1 MSKTKKWSIWIVV
14 ILAIVGGIVWKIK
27 SSKPTTT
34 YTTADATKG
43 TLTQTVSVTGILNAN
58 DSINLN
64 FETGGR
70 IKQIFVKK
78 GDKVATGDKLAMID
92 DSALSDQLAQSKA
105 ALDKA
110 IADAE
115 TNNDALREAKVANDN
130 AQNTLD
136 DTKNLDDENVTA
148 AQKAADNA
156 QDYLDAAQNL
166 YNNNQTDTNKLTLVA
181 AQNSLNSAK
190 QAEKVAQEQADLA
203 ETNAQNSIDSAKAK
217 EKTVESDFAKDSRD
231 AVVASAQAGYNL
243 ALNNLSKSILVA
255 PSNGQITAVNNK
267 VGEVLGATTMS
278 ASGQLGAPFAQMNSF
293 DLVID
298 SNVPESDI
306 NKIQLGQT
314 ANVTFDALT
323 PQDVYQAQVIEIDP
337 ASTTIQDVVYY
348 AIKLKVS
355 NVDVRLKPGM
365 SANLDIQTA
374 QKNDVIMIP
383 VRAVKTDDKNNKTV
397 DVLQADNTVKTVP
410 VETGLQGDEGM
421 VEITS
426 GLKEGDKVVT
436 FVATK

>member
-14 ILAIVGGIVWKIK
+14 VIAVIGGIVWKIK
-27 SSKPTTT
+27 SSKPVTT

-43 TLTQTVSVTGILNAN
+43 TLNQTVSVTGKLNAQ

-92 DSALSDQLAQSKA
+92 DTALSDQLAQSKA

-115 TNNDALREAKVANDN
+115 TNNDQLREAKVSEDN
-130 AQNTLD
+130 ADNTLS
-136 DTKNLDDENVTA
+136 DTKSLNDENISA
-148 AQKAADNA
+148 AKKAADNA
-156 QDYLDAAQNL
+156 QDYLDAAQKM
-166 YNNNQTDTNKLTLVA
+166 YDNNQTDANKLTLVA
-181 AQNSLNSAK
+181 AQNSLNSAQ
-190 QAEKVAQEQADLA
+190 QAEKVAEQQADLA
-203 ETNAQNSIDSAKAK
+203 QTNAQNSVDISAAK
-217 EKTVESDFAKDSRD
+217 KKTVESDYAKDSRD
-231 AVVASAQAGYNL
+231 SAVAEAQANYDL
-243 ALNNLSKSILVA
+243 ALNSLSKSILLA
-255 PSNGQITAVNNK
+255 PSNGQITQVNNK

-293 DLVID
+293 DLIID

-355 NVDVRLKPGM
+355 NIDIRLKPGM

-374 QKNDVIMIP
+374 QKNDVISIP
-383 VRAVKTDDKNNKTV
+383 VRAVKTDDQNNKTV
-397 DVLQADNTVKTVP
+397 DVLQADGSVKTVP

-421 VEITS
+421 VEITK
-426 GLKEGDKVVT
+426 GLNGGEKVVT